1 MLSLQVLL
9 RDFQAAAK
17 AQRASVTPAEI
28 ARYEEYN
35 ERHGAKYAALAE
47 GGDAAAEPEEDDW

>member
-1 MLSLQVLL
+1 VLL

-35 ERHGAKYAALAE
+35 ERHGAKYAE
-47 GGDAAAEPEEDDW
+47 GGDAAAEPDEDDW